1 MQSKVTQLT
10 KNHENVKRQPT
21 NINPK
26 IDHHINQRENY
37 QKEFEAATITIP
49 PRGKGKSYEISGK
62 IDVLRRD
69 MNVT

>member
-1 MQSKVTQLT
+1 M
-10 KNHENVKRQPT
+10 KRQPT

-26 IDHHINQRENY
+26 IDHQIDQRENY

-49 PRGKGKSYEISGK
+49 PGGKGNSYEISGK
-62 IDVLRRD
+62 IEVLRRD